1 MQELIIQ
8 TKSMCNTTKDK
19 ISLLANLS
27 ALYMQTIK
35 DINWVGFY
43 LHKNGK
49 LHLGP
54 FQGKVA
60 CTEIEIGKGVC
71 GTAFE
76 KKLMLNVEDVHKFDG
91 HIACDSASNSEIVV
105 PLISNGKRIGIL
117 DIDSTSFNRFNQE
130 DEKILEEIAKIISL
144 ALLSD

>member
-43 LHKNGK
+43 LYKNGK

-105 PLISNGKRIGIL
+105 PLISNGKRIGVL

-130 DEKILEEIAKIISL
+130 DEKMLEEIAKIISS